1 MSERTGLVAT
11 AELAARL
18 GRSDLR
24 VFDCT
29 SYLEPTPP
37 GSDAP
42 YLVVPG
48 QQTFETAHIPGADFL
63 DLQGE
68 FSDQSTDLRFMMPAT
83 AQLEAAFGAHGI
95 GANTNVAL
103 YSIGTMMWATRFWW
117 MLTSLGFDNVSV
129 LDGGFDR
136 WTAEGRPIESGPARG
151 YPSATFAASPRAGY
165 FVDRHAVRAAMAQPG
180 TAIVNA
186 LGPQFHSGKEP
197 SRYGRPGRI
206 PGSVNVP
213 AASLIDPQTKT
224 FVPLADAKAKFAA
237 QGITAQTNVVAYCG
251 GGISATI
258 DLFLLHQLGHDK
270 LALYDGSMGEWAR
283 DAALPIETD

>member
-1 MSERTGLVAT
+1 MSERMRDWVAT

-18 GRSDLR
+18 GPVDLR

-37 GSDAP
+37 GSDARASISLCRGSRRLRRRIFP
-42 YLVVPG
+42 
-48 QQTFETAHIPGADFL
+48 ARDFL

-68 FSDQSTDLRFMMPAT
+68 FSDQSADLRFMMPAT
-83 AQLEAAFGAHGI
+83 ARAARRRRSVPTASV
-95 GANTNVAL
+95 ANTNVAL

-136 WTAEGRPIESGPARG
+136 WTAEGRPIEKRGPARG

-165 FVDRHAVRAAMAQPG
+165 FVDRHAVRAAMAQSMHRRSSTRWG
-180 TAIVNA
+180 RSSTAERA
-186 LGPQFHSGKEP
+186 P

-213 AASLIDPQTKT
+213 AASLIDPQTKD
-224 FVPLADAKAKFAA
+224 VRSARGREGKKFAA

-251 GGISATI
+251 GGIS
-258 DLFLLHQLGHDK
+258 GHYRSVPAAPVGPRQAR
-270 LALYDGSMGEWAR
+270 AL
-283 DAALPIETD
+283 